1 MKIDKKK
8 LIAGILTLVIAA
20 CSYVVTEYLRE
31 EPAAVTGEGLTVQY
45 IDVGQADCALL
56 ECDGEFLLIDG
67 GNRDDSQL
75 VVSFLEQQGVKE
87 LAAVVCSHAHED
99 HVGGLPAVLAVYPT
113 KAVYAPTKTYSS
125 NIFDKFVYY
134 TDQQGLDI
142 TIPAPGDQFALGQ
155 AVVTVLGP
163 VKSYAETND
172 TSIVLRV
179 TYGETN
185 FLFTGDMETDAE
197 NDMLDYWEGKV
208 DWKADV
214 LKVGH
219 HCSNTSTGY
228 RFLNEV
234 NPAYGVISVG
244 KGNDYGHPHKEPMSR
259 LRQAGVTILRTD
271 ELGTIQAVSDGKE
284 VTFTWQNQSAVPE
297 NAEAAPQIFIGN
309 RNSQVFHAPDC
320 KNLPSEKNAVQ
331 FASYQ
336 EAIDAGF
343 TPCGSCLG

>member
-31 EPAAVTGEGLTVQY
+31 DTPAVSGEGLTVQY

-134 TDQQGLDI
+134 TDQQGLARARESRRW
-142 TIPAPGDQFALGQ
+142 TRCSSGRTFRGCARRSAHSPRCCCSASCAL
-155 AVVTVLGP
+155 
-163 VKSYAETND
+163 
-172 TSIVLRV
+172 
-179 TYGETN
+179 
-185 FLFTGDMETDAE
+185 
-197 NDMLDYWEGKV
+197 
-208 DWKADV
+208 
-214 LKVGH
+214 
-219 HCSNTSTGY
+219 
-228 RFLNEV
+228 
-234 NPAYGVISVG
+234 
-244 KGNDYGHPHKEPMSR
+244 
-259 LRQAGVTILRTD
+259 
-271 ELGTIQAVSDGKE
+271 
-284 VTFTWQNQSAVPE
+284 
-297 NAEAAPQIFIGN
+297 
-309 RNSQVFHAPDC
+309 
-320 KNLPSEKNAVQ
+320 
-331 FASYQ
+331 
-336 EAIDAGF
+336 
-343 TPCGSCLG
+343 